1 MAGTLFSKAMIEFG
15 INTQNA
21 LQQLNGFQQ
30 KFANGIGQM
39 KSLLL
44 GFVGFQGLRGA
55 YNTLTDLVDVAN
67 KWNLP
72 VEKVSQFTNLFTQ
85 FGGSAEEAVASL
97 DKFQEMANQLR
108 FHSSGPLKELSAIL
122 RTNLSNKDY
131 MGVIQSIRSQ
141 WAQLNTAARAE
152 VQRILGVSGDA
163 MRRMLASSDQE
174 FAAALKN
181 SEKFGKLTA
190 QNAEKLFEMRKSLAE
205 TKQAMTMAM
214 APVLEALLPI
224 VNALRD
230 MAMWFNG
237 LSDSSKQFVAW
248 AVIIVPTALKV
259 AGSIM
264 KIVGAFKLLKG
275 LGAVGTATK
284 VAGTAAAGA
293 GVGGAVAA
301 GGAIAGTVAGLGYL
315 VYKGYELENEQ
326 KNRTDGEK
334 AYLNN
339 LVAQITGINPKVHST
354 PNMSMVSP
362 ENSGR
367 MSDWVGK
374 SSPTNNVTQTIN
386 IYGIKGAEDIAP
398 ALRSV
403 VMQNMS
409 PTQGYGG

>member
-15 INTQNA
+15 LNTQNA
-21 LQQLNGFQQ
+21 LQQLTSFQQ
-30 KFANGIGQM
+30 RFANGIGQM
-39 KSLLL
+39 KSLLV

-131 MGVIQSIRSQ
+131 MGVIQAIRSQ
-141 WAQLNTAARAE
+141 WGQLNASARAE
-152 VQRILGVSGDA
+152 VQRILGVSSDA

-174 FAAALKN
+174 FATALNN

-190 QNAEKLFEMRKSLAE
+190 ENAEKLFEMRKSLAE

-248 AVIIVPTALKV
+248 SVIIVPAALKV

-275 LGAVGTATK
+275 LGVVGTATK
-284 VAGTAAAGA
+284 AAGAAAAGA
-293 GVGGAVAA
+293 GIGGAVVA

-315 VYKGYELENEQ
+315 IHKNLELEERQ
-326 KNRTDGEK
+326 RNRTDGEK

-339 LVAQITGINPKVHST
+339 LVSQITGINPKVH
-354 PNMSMVSP
+354 PNANMSIASP
-362 ENSGR
+362 EHSGN
-367 MSDWVGK
+367 MNDWVGK

-409 PTQGYGG
+409 PTQGY

>member
-15 INTQNA
+15 LNTQNA
-21 LQQLNGFQQ
+21 LQQLTSFQQ
-30 KFANGIGQM
+30 RFANGIGQM
-39 KSLLL
+39 KSLLV

-67 KWNLP
+67 KWDLP

-131 MGVIQSIRSQ
+131 MGVIQAIRSQ
-141 WAQLNTAARAE
+141 WGQLNASARAE
-152 VQRILGVSGDA
+152 VQRMLGVSSDA

-190 QNAEKLFEMRKSLAE
+190 ENAEKLFEMRKSLAE

-237 LSDSSKQFVAW
+237 LSDSTKQFVAW

-264 KIVGAFKLLKG
+264 KIVAAFKLLKG

-284 VAGTAAAGA
+284 AAGAAAAGA
-293 GVGGAVAA
+293 GIGGAVAA

-315 VYKGYELENEQ
+315 IHKNLELEERQ
-326 KNRTDGEK
+326 RNRTDGEK

-339 LVAQITGINPKVHST
+339 LVSQITGINPKVH
-354 PNMSMVSP
+354 PKANMSMVSP
-362 ENSGR
+362 EHSGN
-367 MSDWVGK
+367 MNDWVGK
-374 SSPTNNVTQTIN
+374 SSPTNNVTQNIN

-409 PTQGYGG
+409 PTQGY

>member
-15 INTQNA
+15 LNTQNA
-21 LQQLNGFQQ
+21 LQQLTSFQQ
-30 KFANGIGQM
+30 RFANGIGQM
-39 KSLLL
+39 KSLLV

-67 KWNLP
+67 KWDLP

-85 FGGSAEEAVASL
+85 FGGSAEEATASL

-131 MGVIQSIRSQ
+131 MGVIQAIRSQ
-141 WAQLNTAARAE
+141 WGQLNASARAE
-152 VQRILGVSGDA
+152 VQRMLGVSSDA

-248 AVIIVPTALKV
+248 SVIIVPTALKV

-264 KIVGAFKLLKG
+264 KIVGALKLLKG

-284 VAGTAAAGA
+284 AAGA
-293 GVGGAVAA
+293 ATAGAGIGGAVAA

-315 VYKGYELENEQ
+315 IHKNLELEERQ
-326 KNRTDGEK
+326 RNRTDGEK

-339 LVAQITGINPKVHST
+339 LVSQITGINPKVH
-354 PNMSMVSP
+354 PNANMSIASP
-362 ENSGR
+362 EHSGN
-367 MSDWVGK
+367 MNDWVGK

-409 PTQGYGG
+409 PIQGY

>member
-15 INTQNA
+15 LNTQNA
-21 LQQLNGFQQ
+21 LQQLTSFQQ
-30 KFANGIGQM
+30 RFANGIGQM
-39 KSLLL
+39 KSLLV

-67 KWNLP
+67 KWDLP

-85 FGGSAEEAVASL
+85 FGGSAEEAAASL

-131 MGVIQSIRSQ
+131 MGVIQAIRSQ
-141 WAQLNTAARAE
+141 WGQLNASARAE
-152 VQRILGVSGDA
+152 VQRILGVSSDA

-190 QNAEKLFEMRKSLAE
+190 ENAEKLFEMRKSLAE

-248 AVIIVPTALKV
+248 SVIIIPTALKV

-284 VAGTAAAGA
+284 AAGA
-293 GVGGAVAA
+293 ATAGAGIGGAVAA

-315 VYKGYELENEQ
+315 IHKNLELEERQ
-326 KNRTDGEK
+326 RNRTDGEK

-339 LVAQITGINPKVHST
+339 LVSQITGINPKVH
-354 PNMSMVSP
+354 PNANMSIASP
-362 ENSGR
+362 EHSGN
-367 MSDWVGK
+367 MNDWVGK

-409 PTQGYGG
+409 PTQGY

>member
-15 INTQNA
+15 LNTQNA
-21 LQQLNGFQQ
+21 LQQLTSFQQ
-30 KFANGIGQM
+30 RFANGIGQM
-39 KSLLL
+39 KSLLV

-55 YNTLTDLVDVAN
+55 YNSLTDLVDVAN

-131 MGVIQSIRSQ
+131 MGVIQAIRSQ
-141 WAQLNTAARAE
+141 WGQLNASARAE
-152 VQRILGVSGDA
+152 VQRMLGVSSDA

-190 QNAEKLFEMRKSLAE
+190 ENAEKLFEMRKSLAE

-284 VAGTAAAGA
+284 AAGAAAAGA
-293 GVGGAVAA
+293 GIGGAVAT

-315 VYKGYELENEQ
+315 IHKNLELEERQ
-326 KNRTDGEK
+326 RNRTDGEK

-339 LVAQITGINPKVHST
+339 LVSQITGINPKVH
-354 PNMSMVSP
+354 PNANMSIASP
-362 ENSGR
+362 EHSGG
-367 MSDWVGK
+367 MNDWVGK

-409 PTQGYGG
+409 PTQGY

>member
-15 INTQNA
+15 LNTQNA
-21 LQQLNGFQQ
+21 LQQLTSFQQ
-30 KFANGIGQM
+30 RFANGIGQM
-39 KSLLL
+39 KSLLV

-131 MGVIQSIRSQ
+131 MGVIQAIRSQ
-141 WAQLNTAARAE
+141 WGQLNASARAE
-152 VQRILGVSGDA
+152 VQRILGVSSDA

-284 VAGTAAAGA
+284 AAGAAAAGA
-293 GVGGAVAA
+293 GIGGAVAT

-315 VYKGYELENEQ
+315 IHKNLELEERQ
-326 KNRTDGEK
+326 RNRTDGEK

-339 LVAQITGINPKVHST
+339 LVSQITGINPKVH
-354 PNMSMVSP
+354 PNANMSIASP
-362 ENSGR
+362 EHSGG
-367 MSDWVGK
+367 MNDWVGK

-409 PTQGYGG
+409 PTQGY

>member
-1 MAGTLFSKAMIEFG
+1 MAGTLFSKAMIEFVL
-15 INTQNA
+15 NTQNA
-21 LQQLNGFQQ
+21 LQQLTSFQQ
-30 KFANGIGQM
+30 RFANGIGQM
-39 KSLLL
+39 KSLLV

-67 KWNLP
+67 KWDLP

-131 MGVIQSIRSQ
+131 MGVIQAIRSQ
-141 WAQLNTAARAE
+141 WGQLNASARAE
-152 VQRILGVSGDA
+152 VQRMLGVSSDA

-190 QNAEKLFEMRKSLAE
+190 QSAEKLFEMRKSLAE
-205 TKQAMTMAM
+205 TKQAMTIAM

-248 AVIIVPTALKV
+248 SVIIVPTALKV

-284 VAGTAAAGA
+284 AAGAAAAGA
-293 GVGGAVAA
+293 GIGGAVAA

-315 VYKGYELENEQ
+315 IHKNLELEERQ
-326 KNRTDGEK
+326 RNRTDGEK

-339 LVAQITGINPKVHST
+339 LVSQITGINPKVH
-354 PNMSMVSP
+354 PNANMSIASP
-362 ENSGR
+362 EHSGN
-367 MSDWVGK
+367 MNDWVGK

-409 PTQGYGG
+409 PTQGY

>member
-15 INTQNA
+15 LNTQNA
-21 LQQLNGFQQ
+21 LQQLNSFQQ
-30 KFANGIGQM
+30 RFANGIGQM
-39 KSLLL
+39 KSLLV

-67 KWNLP
+67 KWDLP

-131 MGVIQSIRSQ
+131 MGVIQAIRSQ
-141 WAQLNTAARAE
+141 WGQLNASARAE
-152 VQRILGVSGDA
+152 VQRMLGVSSDA

-190 QNAEKLFEMRKSLAE
+190 ENAEKLFEMRKSLAE
-205 TKQAMTMAM
+205 TKQAMTIAM

-248 AVIIVPTALKV
+248 SVIIVPTALKV

-284 VAGTAAAGA
+284 AAGAAAAGA
-293 GVGGAVAA
+293 GIGGAVAA

-315 VYKGYELENEQ
+315 IHKNLELEERQ
-326 KNRTDGEK
+326 RNRTDGEK

-339 LVAQITGINPKVHST
+339 LVSQITGINPKVH
-354 PNMSMVSP
+354 PNANMSIASP
-362 ENSGR
+362 EYTGN
-367 MSDWVGK
+367 MNDWVGK

-409 PTQGYGG
+409 PTQGY